1 MGDENGW
8 PEQVPYYITAS
19 FHCFGVAARFTG
31 GDSRRPC
38 ACPWGALRSIHGGCL
53 PPWAT
58 TCIVEFSALEGH
70 LGVPGAQKQIN
81 VFKYLPHDKAWRLLP
96 PRAISMAL
104 HLLFPVHLSDDPA
117 DDKWQNQT
125 RSNDDALLLQ
135 VLWPEIPDHLLSY
148 IGEMHE
154 AS

>member
-1 MGDENGW
+1 MSAAVGDA
-8 PEQVPYYITAS
+8 V
-19 FHCFGVAARFTG
+19 
-31 GDSRRPC
+31 
-38 ACPWGALRSIHGGCL
+38 
-53 PPWAT
+53 
-58 TCIVEFSALEGH
+58 IVEFSALEGH
-70 LGVPGAQKQIN
+70 LSVFCAQKQIK

-148 IGEMHE
+148 IRKLHE

>member
-1 MGDENGW
+1 MSAAVGDA
-8 PEQVPYYITAS
+8 V
-19 FHCFGVAARFTG
+19 
-31 GDSRRPC
+31 
-38 ACPWGALRSIHGGCL
+38 
-53 PPWAT
+53 
-58 TCIVEFSALEGH
+58 IVEFSALEGH
-70 LGVPGAQKQIN
+70 LSVFCAQKQIK

-96 PRAISMAL
+96 PRSILMAL

-117 DDKWQNQT
+117 DDKWQKQT

-148 IGEMHE
+148 IRKLHE